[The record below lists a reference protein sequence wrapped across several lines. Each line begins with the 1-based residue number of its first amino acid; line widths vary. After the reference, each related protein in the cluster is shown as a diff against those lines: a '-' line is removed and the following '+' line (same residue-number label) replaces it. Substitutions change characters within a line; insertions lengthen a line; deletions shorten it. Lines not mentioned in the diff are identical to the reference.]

1 MRIVYGV
8 VIAGLCAAALIGVQK
23 WRGPVLPALT
33 VEPMPLEL
41 RIVASGEVRYQSLA
55 RIGSEITGTVT
66 ARHVRE
72 GDQVSQGDLLIQL
85 NPEELQSRLA
95 QAHTLLQQLQK
106 NSRPQAQVALVEARD
121 NLRQASREARRRE
134 ALADKGVISAEQVE
148 QAQRIELNA

>member
-1 MRIVYGV
+1 MCFNEALMRIIYGILIV
-8 VIAGLCAAALIGVQK
+8 AVCAAGLVAVQK

-33 VEPMPLEL
+33 VELMPLEL

-55 RIGSEITGTVT
+55 HIGSELTGTVI

-72 GDQVSQGDLLIQL
+72 GDRVNKGDLLIEL

-95 QAHTLLQQLQK
+95 QAQTLLQQLQK
-106 NSRPQAQVALVEARD
+106 ISRPQAQGTLAEARD

-134 ALADKGVISAEQVE
+134 ALADKGTIST
-148 QAQRIELNA
+148 